1 MVLHKLTYTAKENP
15 ENEVHKW
22 FGSEREAVVFRMGLI
37 KSGKIST
44 SRKDNPIGM
53 HEVPVRKQELIAW
66 LNEYENK

>member
-1 MVLHKLTYTAKENP
+1 MVLHKLTYTEQDKAES
-15 ENEVHKW
+15 KW